1 MKPIQQYSFEDIEQ
15 GRIDGVKQIQTG
27 EDEPPAIVSISDIHG
42 HIERAR
48 SALTTLNDRPE
59 HDPVVIPGNGEQLQW
74 ADENYVLVFNGD
86 LTDRGDDNE
95 AVLRMVSR
103 LAAQA
108 PPGRVRVT
116 LGNHEAIALS
126 ADHYPY
132 DNWYAGR
139 ADEQDRRALLN
150 AIRSGLVV
158 AAYRGY
164 NYTYAHAG
172 ASDAYDVSAMN
183 HELRLAAE
191 ELSDALGTNE
201 DVDTQRAV
209 ISDYPRVLGV
219 GDGRSPKSEGAGLVW
234 LDMRHLSP
242 DAPPQVIGHTKS
254 ETPQQKGEVIC
265 QNVILENERN
275 DSPGGETVFVEN
287 PDRIVA
293 ITRGEEGGTRQQQ
306 Y

>member
-1 MKPIQQYSFEDIEQ
+1 M
-15 GRIDGVKQIQTG
+15 
-27 EDEPPAIVSISDIHG
+27 
-42 HIERAR
+42 
-48 SALTTLNDRPE
+48 
-59 HDPVVIPGNGEQLQW
+59 VIPGNGERLQW
-74 ADENYVLVFNGD
+74 ADENYILVFNGD
-86 LTDRGDDNE
+86 LVDRGDENE

-126 ADHYPY
+126 ADYYPY
-132 DNWYAGR
+132 DNWYAGQ

-164 NYTYAHAG
+164 NYRYAHAG
-172 ASDAYDVSAMN
+172 ASDRYDVGTTN
-183 HELRLAAE
+183 QELRLAAD
-191 ELSDALGTNE
+191 ELSDALGTDE
-201 DVDTQRAV
+201 DVDTQKAV

-219 GDGRSPKSEGAGLVW
+219 GDGKSPKSEGAGLVW
-234 LDMRHLSP
+234 LDMRYLSP

-275 DSPGGETVFVEN
+275 GSPGGETVFVER
-287 PDRIVA
+287 PEGIVA
-293 ITRGEEGGTRQQQ
+293 ITRSKKRWNPPTTVLNLGGVIE
-306 Y
+306 